1 MQHKDTSTHLIQ
13 QQSDLFTFELN
24 DWTMGILF
32 RDTFK
37 ILNKIALGHWNALQR
52 RIATLAHNWSGKIKT
67 GKVKKMNN
75 S

>member
-37 ILNKIALGHWNALQR
+37 ILNKIALGH
-52 RIATLAHNWSGKIKT
+52 
-67 GKVKKMNN
+67 
-75 S
+75 